1 MMETPTTKIELT
13 LLQKIVLL
21 ALDNKGWFGASEH
34 KIKFGIA
41 GAILFELHQLGRI
54 TIASD
59 NIAVID
65 PKSTNDVI
73 LDRVLNLIKTSKK
86 RRSLRSWIQRIV
98 YKKLL
103 LRKTVLKQLIQQKIV
118 GKEDYSL
125 MMVFY
130 QTKFPILDTELKRKV
145 QEEIQDILVN
155 DKPITAENLMLLAV
169 MNNCRMVRKNFGG
182 FIHYLRL
189 RGKINEITQF
199 RNPANATEA
208 TISMLQTAIYRAI
221 IASNVS
227 IHV

>member
-1 MMETPTTKIELT
+1 MESSFIKTELT

-41 GAILFELHQLGRI
+41 GAILFELQQAGRI
-54 TIASD
+54 TISSD
-59 NIAVID
+59 NISVID

-86 RRSLRSWIQRIV
+86 RHSLRSWIQRIV

-103 LRKTVLKQLIQQKIV
+103 LRKTVLKQLIQEKIIAR
-118 GKEDYSL
+118 EEYSL

-130 QTKFPILDTELKRKV
+130 QTKFPILNLELKKQV
-145 QEEIQDILVN
+145 QEDLYDKIVN
-155 DKPITAENLMLLAV
+155 DKHLSNEELMLMVV
-169 MNNCRMVRKNFGG
+169 MVNCRMVRKNFGG
-182 FIHYLRL
+182 FIQYLRL
-189 RGKINEITQF
+189 RGKIGEITQF
-199 RNPANATEA
+199 RNPKNTAEE
-208 TISMLQTAIYRAI
+208 TISILQTAISRAI
-221 IASNVS
+221 LASNVS